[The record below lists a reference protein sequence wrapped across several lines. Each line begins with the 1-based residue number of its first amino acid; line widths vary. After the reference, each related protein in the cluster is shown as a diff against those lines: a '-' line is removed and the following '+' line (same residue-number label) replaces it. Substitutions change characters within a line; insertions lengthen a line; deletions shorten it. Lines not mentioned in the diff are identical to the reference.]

1 MRVYTRFMLSPCYCT
16 RLRAAS
22 RRIAAIYD
30 AALEPLGI
38 NVAQFSLLRMI
49 ERRQPVSLTDLGRLA
64 ELDRSTMGRNVR
76 VLERMGLA
84 EVGRGEDQRESVVR
98 LTVAGADLLARAAPL
113 WEASQRAI
121 EDRLGP
127 ERIEAL
133 DELLQAV

>member
-1 MRVYTRFMLSPCYCT
+1 MLSPCYCT
-16 RLRAAS
+16 RLRAAG

-38 NVAQFSLLRMI
+38 NVAQFALLRMI
-49 ERRQPVSLTDLGRLA
+49 ERRQKVSLTELGRVA

-76 VLERMGLA
+76 VLERLGLA
-84 EVGRGEDQRESVVR
+84 AAGRGEDQRESVVT
-98 LTVAGADLLARAAPL
+98 LTAAGAELLIRAAPL
-113 WEASQRAI
+113 WEACQRTVEA
-121 EDRLGP
+121 RLGP